1 MKTVIQKMAF
11 IRSKEYKGGFSCAQE
26 DAKHLHIT
34 KVHLHKWISCH
45 FTDHSSSGKHTLFK
59 LFPWTPTWNLNFSN
73 YHHLQIIYTSGQMEH
88 TILSLFYL
96 ANLRNAFPEDSC
108 GSIYVYYRY
117 KMAQKKIVDFDISI
131 QSVHSKFIQEIF
143 RHSIILFVKA
153 ELVKEYNLN
162 SFSEAKLGACLRVC
176 LIL

>member
-1 MKTVIQKMAF
+1 
-11 IRSKEYKGGFSCAQE
+11 
-26 DAKHLHIT
+26 
-34 KVHLHKWISCH
+34 
-45 FTDHSSSGKHTLFK
+45 
-59 LFPWTPTWNLNFSN
+59 
-73 YHHLQIIYTSGQMEH
+73 MEH

-96 ANLRNAFPEDSC
+96 ANLRKAFPEDS
-108 GSIYVYYRY
+108 YVYYRY

-131 QSVHSKFIQEIF
+131 QSMHSKFIQEIF
-143 RHSIILFVKA
+143 RHSNILFVKA